1 VVAATCGGIIPRLNE
16 DLNAVPA
23 TSQASPAPQL
33 TLVAPVRNE
42 QENLHALHARVV
54 EVFDGRMAF
63 EFVLVDDGSTDRSI
77 EIIRELA
84 ARDPRVRG
92 VIFERNC
99 GQTAAMAAG
108 IRAARAPVIATLD
121 ADMQNDPADLP
132 AMLALLPGHDAV
144 VGFRIKRMDTAVRR
158 WSSRIANRI
167 RNRVTHDSVRD
178 TGCSLKVFRTEA
190 IQAIPLFEGMHRFLP
205 TLLRYHGYDVIEHGV
220 SHHPRTAG
228 TSKYGLRNRAWRATK
243 DLVAVAWMRQ
253 RAIRSP
259 IRELIES
266 PGAAPSASVTPVTP
280 VMPAAP
286 LTKAATPAPTAS
298 AAPSGSAGGDG
309 RAAAASRVL

>member
-1 VVAATCGGIIPRLNE
+1 MPE
-16 DLNAVPA
+16 
-23 TSQASPAPQL
+23 TSPLPPVPQL

-42 QENLHALHARVV
+42 QENLGPLYARVV
-54 EVFDGRMAF
+54 EIFDGRLPF

-108 IRAARAPVIATLD
+108 IRAARAPVVATLD
-121 ADMQNDPADLP
+121 ADMQNDPGDIP

-144 VGFRIKRMDTAVRR
+144 VGFRMKRMDTAVRR
-158 WSSRIANRI
+158 WSSKLANRI

-190 IQAIPLFEGMHRFLP
+190 IQSIPLFEGMHRFLP

-243 DLVAVAWMRQ
+243 DLIAVAWMRQ
-253 RAIRSP
+253 RAIRIP
-259 IRELIES
+259 IREVIEA
-266 PGAAPSASVTPVTP
+266 PGRAPSAGSAVAGV
-280 VMPAAP
+280 PAAP
-286 LTKAATPAPTAS
+286 VAR
-298 AAPSGSAGGDG
+298 SGG
-309 RAAAASRVL
+309 SRG

>member
-1 VVAATCGGIIPRLNE
+1 MVAATCGGIIPRLNE
-16 DLNAVPA
+16 DLIAVPE
-23 TSQASPAPQL
+23 TSPAPPAPQL

-42 QENLHALHARVV
+42 QENLHALYARVV

-77 EIIRELA
+77 GIIRELA

-92 VIFERNC
+92 VIFEHNC

-121 ADMQNDPADLP
+121 ADMQNDPGDLP

-144 VGFRIKRMDTAVRR
+144 VGFRMKRMDSAVRR

-259 IRELIES
+259 IREVIES
-266 PGAAPSASVTPVTP
+266 PGAAPTALAL
-280 VMPAAP
+280 PAIPAVADV
-286 LTKAATPAPTAS
+286 AAVPAVHATPTAS
-298 AAPSGSAGGDG
+298 AAPCGPAGGDA